1 MKTIRFSDN
10 VLNTLIDLEV
20 INEMFIE
27 PKAVE
32 VVKSLLSIGDLF
44 KTEEELRGVRNG
56 IVKDFSILKDKA
68 FNDNQPERWF
78 RLRDVS
84 SAVVAVIDEEL
95 FKRGYEV

>member
-1 MKTIRFSDN
+1 MRTIRFSDN
-10 VLNTLIDLEV
+10 VLNTLIDLKG

-27 PKAVE
+27 PEAVDE
-32 VVKSLLSIGDLF
+32 VRSLLFIGSMF
-44 KTEEELRGVRNG
+44 STEEELRGVRNG